1 MKGKKSFRLLLLLV
15 LFGIIWNY
23 LHPTYHII
31 RQHRS
36 ECYNLSELT
45 IDVSIPKDYSEQ
57 RLALLKDS
65 ILCKQKEINYDL
77 HTDIYHIRFYYPTH
91 PPLHCENTLFV
102 IDGKLQKL
110 KKINFFNFFC

>member
-1 MKGKKSFRLLLLLV
+1 MQGCKSLKGKKSFRLLLLLV

-57 RLALLKDS
+57 RLALLKNS

-77 HTDIYHIRFYYPTH
+77 HTDIYHIRFYLANSPST
-91 PPLHCENTLFV
+91 PLREYLVRN
-102 IDGKLQKL
+102 
-110 KKINFFNFFC
+110 

>member
-57 RLALLKDS
+57 RLALLKNS
-65 ILCKQKEINYDL
+65 ILSKQKEINYDF
-77 HTDIYHIRFYYPTH
+77 TPIFTIFDSICPTH
-91 PPLHCENTLFV
+91 LPFHCENTLFV
-102 IDGKLQKL
+102 IDGKLQK
-110 KKINFFNFFC
+110 N